1 MEHNSAYGLIDERI
15 EDTPADNNISY
26 NTVDHGTI
34 SRNQTSRY
42 SNPGERQENT
52 YDEIVNKF
60 KAPAEDSLKKSQ
72 VLICSAATSALVISV
87 LSLLVAVA
95 ALVFFNSELR
105 NQLCSATCNQS
116 LNQQLLFT
124 QLNDSIAKIES
135 IIGELS
141 PTAFF
146 PGSLTN
152 PASSC
157 SDIPQ
162 DRPPGEYWIQANN
175 TISPVQVFCDM
186 ERTSCSCNRTTKG
199 WMRVANLDMTDPN
212 QTCPT
217 AFSLR
222 TRTTPPLRTC
232 GRSVFGCTRA
242 IFPTFGIEYSHV
254 CGRIVAYQDGSPDG
268 FFSSNSLTID
278 DTYVDGISVTHG
290 QSPRQHIWT
299 FAAALD
305 ELSSTCP
312 CINSEIE
319 TGFAPSFINQDYFCD
334 TGSRDRFQHIFYPDD
349 PLWDGQ
355 GCGRASTC
363 CQFNNPPWFCKQL
376 PQPTTDDIELRMCFG
391 SGVTDEDT
399 PLELIQLFIN

>member
-1 MEHNSAYGLIDERI
+1 
-15 EDTPADNNISY
+15 
-26 NTVDHGTI
+26 
-34 SRNQTSRY
+34 
-42 SNPGERQENT
+42 
-52 YDEIVNKF
+52 
-60 KAPAEDSLKKSQ
+60 
-72 VLICSAATSALVISV
+72 
-87 LSLLVAVA
+87 
-95 ALVFFNSELR
+95 
-105 NQLCSATCNQS
+105 
-116 LNQQLLFT
+116 
-124 QLNDSIAKIES
+124 
-135 IIGELS
+135 
-141 PTAFF
+141 
-146 PGSLTN
+146 
-152 PASSC
+152 
-157 SDIPQ
+157 
-162 DRPPGEYWIQANN
+162 
-175 TISPVQVFCDM
+175 M
-186 ERTSCSCNRTTKG
+186 ERTICSCNRTTKG